1 MGKWLTCLPRLTLA
15 QLRMLR
21 STTVGTCYRDLQTF
35 PSPRWENALSTS
47 LFRFSSFMLPV
58 WSTCYLRRAI
68 KSSHRPMGKVLA
80 DMPNSTLAVL
90 LGSIQFCSTR
100 EMYVPATP
108 AKCPLP
114 RGFSMFCSCA
124 FRAAVSLL
132 IKAQRPSHRPQSLAI
147 QLHMCVL
154 TLKISHSPNGK
165 IADALASTLA
175 CTTAADAPVKLQSV
189 CATKD
194 LESSHRPDVGDSR
207 LFCSLFAGWWCL
219 RPFWL
224 SDHLIMHHK
233 WELSSCRCAC
243 SCSKV
248 PIVLLCF
255 SHVSRFVLAG
265 PGPGT
270 QCLCRQR
277 HSLHPGHDPHRHPWQ
292 HLVWPSL

>member
-175 CTTAADAPVKLQSV
+175 CTTAADASV
-189 CATKD
+189 NSEVSAPQR
-194 LESSHRPDVGDSR
+194 LENFPSPYGR
-207 LFCSLFAGWWCL
+207 LTFGSLFAGRRCPCRGWH
-219 RPFWL
+219 
-224 SDHLIMHHK
+224 SVHLIVHHQ
-233 WELSSCRCAC
+233 WEHSCQCAR
-243 SCSKV
+243 SCSTV
-248 PIVLLCF
+248 PIAPMGRLLT
-255 SHVSRFVLAG
+255 RL
-265 PGPGT
+265 
-270 QCLCRQR
+270 L
-277 HSLHPGHDPHRHPWQ
+277 
-292 HLVWPSL
+292 